1 MGYIHWDIKLD
12 NILLK
17 EKNDVSSIK
26 IVDFGLT
33 EVNLDYDLTLNVK
46 DKIGTLSFMA
56 PE

>member
-1 MGYIHWDIKLD
+1 MGYIHRDIKLD